1 MFAWRLV
8 FVFCAVYAAA
18 DHILYIQKKKRYTKK
33 EKIYYIHNIDLSTL
47 FAKEHGSLSLSSLK
61 QIN

>member
-1 MFAWRLV
+1 MLLLII
-8 FVFCAVYAAA
+8 Y
-18 DHILYIQKKKRYTKK
+18 YIYKKK
-33 EKIYYIHNIDLSTL
+33 EKIYYIYNIDLSTL

>member
-1 MFAWRLV
+1 MLLLII
-8 FVFCAVYAAA
+8 Y
-18 DHILYIQKKKRYTKK
+18 YIYKKKKRYTKK